1 MTAEKPFQSLIQSLD
16 IELSLLKQLRDLTEE
31 ANGPLSR
38 LEVDAVEVWVQCQK
52 ELLSRVSVAS
62 ELRADLQEA
71 CLPLAARGIAGS
83 GGLANTVTLHALIGR
98 APRAVA
104 ARLRQQRDVL
114 RQLRDEIAVLASRNE
129 ALIAQVLIF
138 TDHLGHSLAESGD
151 DSYTAAGGLSG
162 SSGRLSTGE
171 LFTSAL

>member
-16 IELSLLKQLRDLTEE
+16 IELSLLKQMRDLTEE
-31 ANGPLSR
+31 AYGPLSR
-38 LEVDAVEVWVQCQK
+38 LEIDIVEVWVQCQK

-62 ELRADLQEA
+62 DLRADLQEA
-71 CLPLAARGIAGS
+71 CLPRSARGIAGT

-104 ARLRQQRDVL
+104 TRLRQQRDIL

-129 ALIAQVLIF
+129 TLIAQVLVF

-151 DSYTAAGGLSG
+151 DSYTALGGLSAPG
-162 SSGRLSTGE
+162 ERLSTGE

>member
-1 MTAEKPFQSLIQSLD
+1 MTADKPFQSLIQSLD
-16 IELSLLKQLRDLTEE
+16 LELSLLGQLRDLTEE
-31 ANGPLSR
+31 AHTPLAR

-52 ELLSRVSVAS
+52 ELLSHISDAS

-71 CLPLAARGIAGS
+71 CLPENARGIAGS

-104 ARLRQQRDVL
+104 QRLRQQRDSL
-114 RQLRDEIAVLASRNE
+114 RQLRDEIALLASRNE
-129 ALIAQVLIF
+129 TLIAQVLMC
-138 TDHLGHSLAESGD
+138 TDHLGQSLAATGD
-151 DSYTAAGGLSG
+151 NSYTSAGDLTAQRERL
-162 SSGRLSTGE
+162 SSGG

>member
-1 MTAEKPFQSLIQSLD
+1 MTAVKPFQSLIQSLD

-31 ANGPLSR
+31 AHGPLCR
-38 LEVDAVEVWVQCQK
+38 LEVDVVEVWVQCQR
-52 ELLSRVSVAS
+52 ELLSRISEAS

-71 CLPLAARGIAGS
+71 CLPAAARGIAGS

-114 RQLRDEIAVLASRNE
+114 RQLRDEIAVLAR
-129 ALIAQVLIF
+129 V
-138 TDHLGHSLAESGD
+138 T
-151 DSYTAAGGLSG
+151 
-162 SSGRLSTGE
+162 RR
-171 LFTSAL
+171 